1 MRCVAKRISVCA
13 RSLAAPDLLLFLTSG
28 NGENLLGI
36 YETQGLLNLV
46 EEGLDSDGRGRC
58 ELGAGAGDG
67 SVTHGPLGWG
77 CGLEYATVF
86 PLLDWVT
93 LNGATALSD
102 LPLPPCGKAVQCC
115 WESALV
121 ASRRPF
127 VGGASDDTF
136 GIVAMDHAYLT
147 LTARKATLFF
157 DSAVLSLGADMNE
170 SSGATAVRTGLASR
184 FLRGDAQRTGLTLGL
199 ADGSTRFFAANS
211 SDTAADLSLPTGGA
225 GSGALAFAFADS
237 VGWLTTVGDG
247 SPYPP
252 ARVRAG
258 PREAPWSSIGVFPGN
273 MSGNTLSISIE
284 QGAGGGAPLV
294 GASFAT
300 VLVPR
305 TTAAAIAVAARPGGL
320 SSLGL
325 DARAISNSRSL
336 QAAAQ
341 ASLTDLVLLAAF
353 LEAGTYEATPSP
365 WPRAVSV
372 AVDAPC
378 LLTLHET
385 LAGGG
390 GGGGESVAVLA
401 VANPDTYGL
410 VVRVALGGAARP
422 GCAPITVALNNAALS
437 DFLGRSEV
445 VQLRCGAPPAC
456 CVVAAAG

>member
-1 MRCVAKRISVCA
+1 
-13 RSLAAPDLLLFLTSG
+13 
-28 NGENLLGI
+28 
-36 YETQGLLNLV
+36 
-46 EEGLDSDGRGRC
+46 
-58 ELGAGAGDG
+58 
-67 SVTHGPLGWG
+67 
-77 CGLEYATVF
+77 
-86 PLLDWVT
+86 
-93 LNGATALSD
+93 
-102 LPLPPCGKAVQCC
+102 
-115 WESALV
+115 
-121 ASRRPF
+121 
-127 VGGASDDTF
+127 
-136 GIVAMDHAYLT
+136 
-147 LTARKATLFF
+147 
-157 DSAVLSLGADMNE
+157 
-170 SSGATAVRTGLASR
+170 VRTGLASR

-247 SPYPP
+247 SPYPA

-341 ASLTDLVLLAAF
+341 ATLTDLVLLAAF

-385 LAGGG
+385 LVGGGSGGGGGG

-410 VVRVALGGAARP
+410 VVRVALGDAARP
-422 GCAPITVALNNAALS
+422 GCAPITVALNDAALS